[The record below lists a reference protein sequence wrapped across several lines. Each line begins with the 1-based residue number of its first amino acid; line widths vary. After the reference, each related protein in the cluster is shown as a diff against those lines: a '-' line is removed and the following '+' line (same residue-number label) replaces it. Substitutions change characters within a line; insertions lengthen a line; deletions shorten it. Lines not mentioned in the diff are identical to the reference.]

1 MKVIREY
8 VFEGPLEWLT
18 KILERSLPDGVQGF
32 LRGTG
37 KSITVK
43 TTHSD
48 LPAKVAGKEGSVIGK

>member
-8 VFEGPLEWLT
+8 IFEGPLEWLRRT
-18 KILERSLPDGVQGF
+18 LERSLPDGEQGF

-43 TTHSD
+43 TTHND
-48 LPAKVAGKEGSVIGK
+48 LPEKVKGQEGSEIEV